1 MEVDMKTLARKETAE
16 RTPVSAEVIR
26 FPALFDEMERW
37 ADEMFSHGWM
47 RPFRFGERGLTENY
61 PRIDVLDREKEVF
74 VRAALPGFRKEDIDI
89 SVSDNLLTI
98 RGKHETKKEEKDE
111 HYYRREIGYNDML
124 RTVNLPVAVVE
135 AEAEAI
141 FKDGVL
147 ELHLPKVEKSIAHKI
162 EVR

>member
-1 MEVDMKTLARKETAE
+1 MKTLAKKETVE

-37 ADEMFSHGWM
+37 AEEMFSHGWM
-47 RPFRFGERGLTENY
+47 RPFRLGERAVSEAY

-98 RGKHETKKEEKDE
+98 RGRHEEKKEEKDE

-124 RTVNLPVAVVE
+124 RTVSLPVAVVE
-135 AEAEAI
+135 GKAEAL

-147 ELHLPKVEKSIAHKI
+147 ELHLPKVEKSTPHKI
-162 EVR
+162 EIH